1 MRGRNARGSNHA
13 RVESWTGV
21 LRLGTATTLRRR
33 VAPTRR
39 GSRESLQKSR
49 PTPCEP
55 AVTGLE
61 MGIRQRFA
69 GGQQGATI
77 GPKLFREWRIRGA
90 ERRVGPRSGHAAS
103 AGSRQ
108 PDLRVGGVELRARR
122 TVVGFGRAPGRA
134 PEPHTFRGPSSCP
147 TDSLTAALAALQG
160 RWADPE
166 AAMVPLRASYWR
178 PLRWPSPSCLRGKPG
193 LSTKPSHCS
202 RCTAAADARLP
213 RLRTLTSTARRVA
226 HAWWR

>member
-77 GPKLFREWRIRGA
+77 GPKLFREWWIRGA
-90 ERRVGPRSGHAAS
+90 ERRVGPRSDHAAN

-122 TVVGFGRAPGRA
+122 TAVGLGRAPGRA

-147 TDSLTAALAALQG
+147 L
-160 RWADPE
+160 P
-166 AAMVPLRASYWR
+166 MKVPGFLDCGHSHQRRGGWRTHGGDAVSYTHLRAHETV
-178 PLRWPSPSCLRGKPG
+178 LDIVC
-193 LSTKPSHCS
+193 
-202 RCTAAADARLP
+202 RLLLEKKNTIKKNKQDYLGQP
-213 RLRTLTSTARRVA
+213 T
-226 HAWWR
+226 

>member
-108 PDLRVGGVELRARR
+108 PDPRVGGVELRARR

-147 TDSLTAALAALQG
+147 HRLLDRCAGPA
-160 RWADPE
+160 
-166 AAMVPLRASYWR
+166 
-178 PLRWPSPSCLRGKPG
+178 PSCLRGKPG

>member
-147 TDSLTAALAALQG
+147 LPMKVPGFLDCGHSIEIGVRLLVTAALAEPQLPAG
-160 RWADPE
+160 KA
-166 AAMVPLRASYWR
+166 RAEHKTQSLLAVHCRCRR
-178 PLRWPSPSCLRGKPG
+178 PAS
-193 LSTKPSHCS
+193 
-202 RCTAAADARLP
+202 
-213 RLRTLTSTARRVA
+213 
-226 HAWWR
+226 

>member
-147 TDSLTAALAALQG
+147 TDSLTAALAEPQLPAG
-160 RWADPE
+160 KA
-166 AAMVPLRASYWR
+166 RAEHKTQSLLAVHCRCRR
-178 PLRWPSPSCLRGKPG
+178 PAS
-193 LSTKPSHCS
+193 
-202 RCTAAADARLP
+202 
-213 RLRTLTSTARRVA
+213 
-226 HAWWR
+226 

>member
-21 LRLGTATTLRRR
+21 LRLGTGTTLRRR

-122 TVVGFGRAPGRA
+122 MGTDLGRRPGRA
-134 PEPHTFRGPSSCP
+134 PKPHTSRGPFPCP
-147 TDSLTAALAALQG
+147 APAPLLARRPPQRALACAETPGRARNRSVPRAALPQEG
-160 RWADPE
+160 P
-166 AAMVPLRASYWR
+166 AS
-178 PLRWPSPSCLRGKPG
+178 
-193 LSTKPSHCS
+193 
-202 RCTAAADARLP
+202 
-213 RLRTLTSTARRVA
+213 
-226 HAWWR
+226 